1 MRDAYVESLNE
12 LSQDMMQLAQIVETT
27 IANTW
32 TALESLDNKLA
43 SEIYHGNE
51 DINTRVREC
60 MKKDL
65 TISLMQTPVATDWRH
80 LMATQ
85 KILYDIERI
94 TDNCADICHYI
105 FHLNKEGGPV
115 TPPTGLQEM
124 YQVMASMVV
133 DVLRLYNEGGID
145 DIDLIRDKD
154 DIVDMAFTKSMEEI
168 SEKMVKEP
176 NHVRQYI
183 SYVLIVKYIER
194 MADHASNI
202 TDWILYRSNNTLK

>member
-1 MRDAYVESLNE
+1 
-12 LSQDMMQLAQIVETT
+12 MMQLAQVVETT

-32 TALESLDNKLA
+32 TALESLDHKLA
-43 SEIYHGNE
+43 SDIYHGNG

-94 TDNCADICHYI
+94 TNNCADICHYI

-115 TPPTGLQEM
+115 APPSGLQEM

-133 DVLRLYNEGGID
+133 DVLRLYNEGGIEDID
-145 DIDLIRDKD
+145 DVDLIRDKD
-154 DIVDMAFTKSMEEI
+154 DIVDMAFTKSIEEI
-168 SEKMVKEP
+168 SGKMVKEP

>member
-1 MRDAYVESLNE
+1 MI
-12 LSQDMMQLAQIVETT
+12 QLAQIVETT
-27 IANTW
+27 ITNTW
-32 TALESLDNKLA
+32 TALESLDNQLA
-43 SEIYHGNE
+43 SEIYHGNQN
-51 DINTRVREC
+51 INAMVREC

-105 FHLNKEGGPV
+105 FHLTKEGGVV
-115 TPPTGLQEM
+115 TPPSGLQEM
-124 YQVMASMVV
+124 YRVMASMVV
-133 DVLRLYNEGGID
+133 DVLRLYNEGDVKDID
-145 DIDLIRDKD
+145 EIDLICDKD

-168 SEKMVKEP
+168 SQKMVQEP